1 MDLLETLDIAQA
13 TDRFIQVQPVNDLSE
28 ENFVSL
34 HVNNEV
40 LRK

>member
-13 TDRFIQVQPVNDLSE
+13 TDHFIQAQPVNDLSE
-28 ENFVSL
+28 ANSVSL
-34 HVNNEV
+34 HINNEV